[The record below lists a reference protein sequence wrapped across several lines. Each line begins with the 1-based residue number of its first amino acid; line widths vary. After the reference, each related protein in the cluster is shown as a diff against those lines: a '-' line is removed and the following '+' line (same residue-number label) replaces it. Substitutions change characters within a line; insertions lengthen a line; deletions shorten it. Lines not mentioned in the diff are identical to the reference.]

1 MDELDKMIGGVKSF
15 MERLSNLEGVD
26 ALGRCA
32 VTARRTIC
40 ERDAHSEVRSIVG
53 SRRPAMTTVVA
64 LTTRIAPTTAL
75 RTIATA
81 KTERTPPAS
90 A

>member
-1 MDELDKMIGGVKSF
+1 MNELDKMIGGVKSF

-40 ERDAHSEVRSIVG
+40 GPRCS
-53 SRRPAMTTVVA
+53 
-64 LTTRIAPTTAL
+64 
-75 RTIATA
+75 
-81 KTERTPPAS
+81 
-90 A
+90 